1 MDLEVYKLICQAT
14 KPKSGIPGDLP
25 IRLVKEFMPEL
36 SCPITKIF
44 NSILKSAKKGPAK
57 WPKSWKKEYG
67 IPLKKIPEPQCE
79 DDLRIISLTAFF
91 SKVFERFVVQWL
103 LSYIGDKI
111 DPQQFGGA
119 KGTSI
124 AHYLIEVINFI
135 TYNLDFNTPT
145 AVLGCTVDFSKAF
158 NRQNHNILVMKLS
171 DMGVPG
177 WLINVVM
184 GFLCHRS
191 MLVRYKGTTS
201 EEKALPGGG
210 AQGTLLG
217 LLLFLV
223 LINDCG
229 FENQPQK
236 IGRTIT
242 QRKGKFMSPSLHVKF
257 VDDLTL

>member
-1 MDLEVYKLICQAT
+1 M
-14 KPKSGIPGDLP
+14 
-25 IRLVKEFMPEL
+25 RLVKEFVPEL

-44 NSILKSAKKGPAK
+44 NNILKSAKNGPAK
-57 WPKSWKKEYG
+57 WPIFWKKEYG
-67 IPLKKIPEPQCE
+67 IPLKKVPEPQSE

-103 LSYIGDKI
+103 LKYIGDKI
-111 DPQQFGGA
+111 DPQQFGGT

-135 TYNLDFNTPT
+135 TYNLDFNIPI

-158 NRQNHNILVMKLS
+158 NRQNHNILVTKLS

-177 WLINVVM
+177 WLITLVIS
-184 GFLCHRS
+184 FLSKSS
-191 MLVRYKGTTS
+191 MIVRYKGSTS
-201 EEKALPGGG
+201 EEKPLPGGG

-229 FENQPQK
+229 FKNQPLN
-236 IGRTIT
+236 IGKTIT
-242 QRKGKFMSPSLHVKF
+242 EHKKKNFVTIPPCKIYRGFNTAGSLQ
-257 VDDLTL
+257 LRTSSYPQS